1 MRIRELHIEGF
12 GHFADWHRGPFERP
26 VTLFHGANEA
36 GKSTLLEFIR
46 RLLFGFPDGRRRR
59 NPYPPLNGGRHGGQL
74 TLVIDGGETMVAE
87 RFQGQGGGS
96 LALTGQDDRSFPS
109 SRLSNLLGNQDV
121 FQNIFAFTLD
131 ELHDDAVLNEH
142 QVNSQIYS
150 VGMGVKKLPN
160 AFKTLK
166 DNKSDLFLN
175 KGSKHK
181 IYSVAKKLDS
191 VEAGLYAVADN
202 AQNYANLSAT
212 LENIDAKL
220 TELREQ
226 RRAIDRQLNKQRQ
239 LKSAWPH
246 WIDFLDTGRQ
256 LAELPAIQNFP
267 AEGISRLETLEE
279 RIGTARTER
288 GSATRDVEEARVGS
302 DVQIEHETILEH
314 TDIVRHLEQD
324 RTSFGHAVRDLPGH
338 QAECTA
344 HRTDLDQTLRDLGN
358 DWDDARLNNFDLS
371 LAVREEISQHDEH
384 LQRANRLLQERQS
397 SSDRDAQSLQD
408 AVAAQQEAQQ
418 QLDAAPEP
426 EFDQEEANQRRKAL
440 RRAQPLL
447 GRIEAVQRQADDL
460 QLQLDHLEASA
471 TPHRRNRGELVFSV
485 VGFMFGFAFL
495 AAGVVLGGGGIAL
508 ILAILAGVPLISMAL
523 FLFRKASIA
532 QHAESPLA
540 APVRESLGRAAEEL
554 ATLRS
559 DLEREAALLGVTAID
574 EPSLI
579 TVEEMLSIVN
589 EQLDKRASLT
599 QTLQQAIKLIEK
611 GRSQERQSKQA
622 VEQAQEH
629 LQSTRDRWREWLEA
643 RGLQEHLS
651 PTTVSE
657 LRTKIDLGRAQ
668 LRAWRDCCARIDG
681 LQQVTEDYTGTL
693 RPLTTEFG
701 LADDFDNP
709 HETIEA
715 ANRLVNL
722 LDEVDRQVQQRTT
735 ALEHL
740 QKAQRQLDERNQ
752 NLREAMDERQS
763 LLELGGADNTETF
776 RQRAE
781 QHSQREGLEQK
792 RDSATGHLQSLSGP
806 GQPLED
812 LKQALENTDNQAIL
826 DEIGRLEGQRSAVD
840 ENIEGSSND
849 LGENRSQLN
858 GLIGE
863 EASSKMRMQRYGL
876 IEEMRGHARSWAVC
890 VVAENLLKETQ
901 GKFERER
908 QPEVLRHAQEC
919 LGKITDKRYTEVAS
933 PLGTSELRIK
943 GSAGDAK
950 EPNQLSRGTREQ
962 LFLSLRFGLI
972 QELGQNSERLPV
984 IVDEALVNFDPKR
997 GARTAS
1003 AFLDLA
1009 ETNQVLVFTCHPQI
1023 VEWFTTAAEKK
1034 GGELLEAIDI

>member
-12 GHFADWHRGPFERP
+12 GCFADWHCGPFERP

-46 RLLFGFPDGRRRR
+46 RLLFGFPHAGQ
-59 NPYPPLNGGRHGGQL
+59 NPYPRLNERRHGGQL
-74 TLVIDGGETMVAE
+74 TLASDEGDTMVVE
-87 RFQGQGGGS
+87 RFRWPGGRS
-96 LALTGQDDRSFPS
+96 LVLTGQDGRSLHG
-109 SRLSNLLGNQDV
+109 SRLSDLLGNQDV

-131 ELHDDAVLNEH
+131 ELHDDALLNNEH
-142 QVNSQIYS
+142 QVNSHIYS
-150 VGMGVKKLPN
+150 VGMGVKKLPS

-166 DNKSDLFLN
+166 DKKSDLFLN

-181 IYSVAKKLDS
+181 IYLVAKKLDS
-191 VEAGLYAVADN
+191 VEAHLKTVADN

-239 LKSAWPH
+239 LESAWPH
-246 WIDFLDTGRQ
+246 WIDFLDTGRR

-288 GSATRDVEEARVGS
+288 DSATRDVEEARIGS
-302 DVQIEHETILEH
+302 DVQIVHETIREH
-314 TDIVRHLEQD
+314 TDIIRRLEQD
-324 RTSFGHAVRDLPGH
+324 HTSFSHAVRDLPGH
-338 QAECTA
+338 QAECA
-344 HRTDLDQTLRDLGN
+344 RCRADLDQTLRDLGK
-358 DWDDARLNNFDLS
+358 DWDDARLNNIDLS
-371 LAVREEISQHDEH
+371 LAVREEISQYDER
-384 LQRANRLLQERQS
+384 LQTVNQQLQERRS
-397 SSDRDAQSLQD
+397 SFDRDAQLLQD

-418 QLDAAPEP
+418 RLDAVPEP
-426 EFDQEEANQRRKAL
+426 DLDQEQANQRSQAL
-440 RRAQPLL
+440 GRAKPLL
-447 GRIEAVQRQADDL
+447 GRIEAVQRQADGL

-471 TPHRRNRGELVFSV
+471 TPRGRNRGDFVFSV
-485 VGFMFGFAFL
+485 VGFIFGFAFL

-523 FLFRKASIA
+523 FLFRKVSIA

-540 APVRESLGRAAEEL
+540 APIRESLGRAEEEL

-559 DLEREAALLGVTAID
+559 DLEREAALLGLTAID
-574 EPSLI
+574 ETSLI
-579 TVEEMLSIVN
+579 TGEEMLRVVN
-589 EQLDKRASLT
+589 EQLGKRASLT
-599 QTLQQAIKLIEK
+599 QTLQQTINVIEK
-611 GRSQERQSKQA
+611 RRSQERQSKQA
-622 VEQAQEH
+622 VEQAQKH
-629 LQSTRDRWREWLEA
+629 LQRMRDRWQEWLET

-657 LRTKIDLGRAQ
+657 LRTKMELGRAQ
-668 LRAWRDCCARIDG
+668 LRAWRDCCTRIDG
-681 LQQVTEDYTGTL
+681 LQQVTGDYTGTI
-693 RPLTTEFG
+693 RPLATEFG

-709 HETIEA
+709 HETIKV

-722 LDEVDRQVQQRTT
+722 LDQVDRQVQQRTT
-735 ALEHL
+735 ALENL
-740 QKAQRQLDERNQ
+740 QQAQRQLDERNQ
-752 NLREAMDERQS
+752 NLREAMNERRS

-781 QHSQREGLEQK
+781 QLRQREGLKQE
-792 RDSATGHLQSLSGP
+792 RDGAAGHLQRLSGP

-812 LKQALENTDNQAIL
+812 LKRALENTDNQAIL
-826 DEIGRLEGQRSAVD
+826 DEIGRLEDQRSALE
-840 ENIEGSSND
+840 ENIESLSND
-849 LGENRSQLN
+849 LGDNRSQLN

-863 EASSKMRMQRYGL
+863 EASSKMRMQRDGL

-908 QPEVLRHAQEC
+908 QPEVLRHAQDC
-919 LGKITDKRYTEVAS
+919 LGKITDQRYTEVTS
-933 PLGTSELRIK
+933 PLGTSKLRIK
-943 GSAGDAK
+943 GSAGNAK

-972 QELGQNSERLPV
+972 RELGQRSERLPV

-997 GARTAS
+997 GAKAAS

-1023 VEWFTTAAEKK
+1023 VGWFTAAAEKK
-1034 GGELLEAIDI
+1034 GSEPLEVIDI